1 MTDFQIRPLNNEDKD
16 WIAQFIAQH
25 WGAEFVVVHGWTY
38 YPSDLPGFAA
48 LKNAEKVGLITYCL
62 EDKNCEIVSLNSLK
76 PSVGIGTALV
86 EAVKDVAG
94 KSGCKRVW
102 LITTNDNLNALRFYQ
117 KRGFSLATIHR
128 NAVEKS
134 RKLKPIPLT
143 GFEGIPI
150 RDEIELELII
160 KD

>member
-1 MTDFQIRPLNNEDKD
+1 M
-16 WIAQFIAQH
+16 
-25 WGAEFVVVHGWTY
+25 
-38 YPSDLPGFAA
+38 
-48 LKNAEKVGLITYCL
+48 GLITYCL

-143 GFEGIPI
+143 GFDGIPI